1 MKWNQANWL
10 KPYEDGLFTG
20 QTIHCASNASLCNQ
34 NEGKW
39 LCQLTLF
46 LDWNWCFNY
55 HRWTRNLQRAHE
67 RKKRQRHEADKSTVQ
82 FQYWS
87 LANVALF
94 FVCACGRLPG
104 KINFNFYIF
113 LTKWFAGSSVLIR
126 FGGIYSVMM
135 EEGKR
140 TRLHI
145 NIINRQ
151 THCDHITINKR
162 NY

>member
-10 KPYEDGLFTG
+10 EPYKDGLFTE
-20 QTIHCASNASLCNQ
+20 QTIHCASNAPLCNQ

-55 HRWTRNLQRAHE
+55 HRWERNLQRLMKE
-67 RKKRQRHEADKSTVQ
+67 KKTTPRSRQEHGPIS
-82 FQYWS
+82 
-87 LANVALF
+87 ALKIGEYGF
-94 FVCACGRLPG
+94 FSCACRRLPG

-135 EEGKR
+135 EEKKLGYK
-140 TRLHI
+140 
-145 NIINRQ
+145 
-151 THCDHITINKR
+151 
-162 NY
+162 